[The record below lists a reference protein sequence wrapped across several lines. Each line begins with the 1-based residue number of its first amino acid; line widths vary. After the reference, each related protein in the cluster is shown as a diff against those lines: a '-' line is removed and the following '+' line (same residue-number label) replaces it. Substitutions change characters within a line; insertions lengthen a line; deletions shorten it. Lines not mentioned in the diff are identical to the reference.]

1 MAYALR
7 MVREFVSAA
16 LPWMIVVHALSVG
29 LLVVALL
36 LFSQTRSRR
45 KALIQT
51 LAITADDDD
60 AVMHQWVQ
68 TDRRQ
73 RHLRAWY
80 ACSIIG
86 IALAST
92 VVFASLPYWL

>member
-1 MAYALR
+1 MAYAFL
-7 MVREFVSAA
+7 MLQDFVSAM
-16 LPWMIVVHALSVG
+16 LPWMVVVHAASI
-29 LLVVALL
+29 ALL
-36 LFSQTRSRR
+36 AITLTLFAQARTRR

-60 AVMHQWVQ
+60 DVMHQWTR

-80 ACSIIG
+80 V
-86 IALAST
+86 AST
-92 VVFASLPYWL
+92 LVIAVASTALFWSLPYWL